1 MFAACLKLLPPCA
14 VLLILPA
21 LPFSA
26 TPLPA
31 HSVNPA
37 ASSVANPVPALA
49 ATLQICRVD
58 VTPCQREVNL
68 PVGGEVALD
77 LFLTPASGWNP
88 PEAHF
93 LVAWETHFQLTGD
106 AGVKLVNAGPAG
118 APVQEQGS
126 SRLVLDGL
134 ARLSRNSGTAATP
147 AGRYYRVQNRYDPAT
162 GRLDFSVTLA
172 GFSPDNPPTDLMA
185 LTPETRL
192 LLGIITI
199 RGASPGRAELAA
211 ANSAGRSF
219 QIVTI
224 TGAGNATPRLVDA
237 GRPLVVVNV
246 GPAAEQARLR
256 GRVWAQSLAGGE
268 KSHPFGRQFTLTFW
282 QEGAVPPWRGG
293 EAAPVVA
300 FTGLT
305 ADRRAGFIV
314 KDLPG
319 ELIPPGVYDLR
330 VKGVG
335 ALSRRATGV
344 TVNTYGVAPDNR
356 PAIVSVDFG
365 ALPYGD
371 INGDNGVDRADL
383 SAFKSGFGQT
393 GKSGAFNP
401 AADFNG
407 DKVVDSQDFSLLAA
421 NFNRMGE

>member
-1 MFAACLKLLPPCA
+1 MFAACLKLLSPCA

-21 LPFSA
+21 LSFSA
-26 TPLPA
+26 APLPA

-37 ASSVANPVPALA
+37 ASVANPVSGPA

-77 LFLTPASGWNP
+77 LFLTPAADWNP

-106 AGVKLVNAGPAG
+106 DGVKLVNAGPAG

-126 SRLVLDGL
+126 RRLILDGL
-134 ARLSRNSGTAATP
+134 TRLSRNSRTSGT
-147 AGRYYRVQNRYDPAT
+147 AGRYYRVQNSYDPAT

-199 RGASPGRAELAA
+199 RGAAPGRSELVA
-211 ANSAGRSF
+211 ANSAGRPF

-224 TGAGNATPRLVDA
+224 TGAGKATPRLVDA
-237 GRPLVVVNV
+237 GSPLVVVNV

-256 GRVWAQSLAGGE
+256 GRVWAQSPAGGE

-300 FTGLT
+300 FTSLT

-335 ALSRRATGV
+335 ALSRRVPGV
-344 TVNTYGVAPDNR
+344 TVDPAGAAPDNR
-356 PAIVSVDFG
+356 PVIVSVDFG
-365 ALPYGD
+365 ALPHGD
-371 INGDNGVDRADL
+371 LNGDNGVDRADL

-393 GKSGAFNP
+393 GKGGAFNP

>member
-1 MFAACLKLLPPCA
+1 MFAACLKLLSPCA

-26 TPLPA
+26 ALLPA
-31 HSVNPA
+31 HSVNHA
-37 ASSVANPVPALA
+37 AASVANPVSSPAT
-49 ATLQICRVD
+49 TLQICRVD

-77 LFLTPASGWNP
+77 LFLTPAAGWNL

-106 AGVKLVNAGPAG
+106 AGVELVNAGPAG

-126 SRLVLDGL
+126 RRLILDGL
-134 ARLSRNSGTAATP
+134 TRLSRNSGTSATP

-162 GRLDFSVTLA
+162 GRLDFSVTMA
-172 GFSPDNPPTDLMA
+172 GFSPDDPPTDLMA

-199 RGASPGRAELAA
+199 RGASPGRSELTV
-211 ANSAGRSF
+211 ANSAGRPF

-224 TGAGNATPRLVDA
+224 TGAGKATPRPVEA
-237 GRPLVVVNV
+237 SRPLVVVNV

-256 GRVWAQSLAGGE
+256 GRVWAQSPAGEG

-335 ALSRRATGV
+335 ALSRRVPGV
-344 TVNTYGVAPDNR
+344 TVDSSGAAPDNR
-356 PAIVSVDFG
+356 PVIVAVDFG

-371 INGDNGVDRADL
+371 LNGDNGVDRADL

-393 GKSGAFNP
+393 GKGGAFNP

>member
-1 MFAACLKLLPPCA
+1 MFAACLKLLSPCA

-37 ASSVANPVPALA
+37 AAAEANPVPALA
-49 ATLQICRVD
+49 ATLQICRAD

-77 LFLTPASGWNP
+77 LFLTPAAGWKP

-106 AGVKLVNAGPAG
+106 AGFELVNAGPAG

-126 SRLVLDGL
+126 SRLILDGL
-134 ARLSRNSGTAATP
+134 TRLSRNSRTSGT
-147 AGRYYRVQNRYDPAT
+147 AGRYYRVQNRYNQT
-162 GRLDFSVTLA
+162 TRRLDFSVTLA
-172 GFSPDNPPTDLMA
+172 GFSSDDPPTDLMV
-185 LTPETRL
+185 LTPENQL

-199 RGASPGRAELAA
+199 RGATPGRAELTI
-211 ANSAGRSF
+211 ANSEGRSF
-219 QIVTI
+219 QVVTV
-224 TGAGNATPRLVDA
+224 TGAGRATPRLLDA

-256 GRVWAQSLAGGE
+256 GRVWAQSPPGEE

-300 FTGLT
+300 FTSLT

-335 ALSRRATGV
+335 ALSRRAPG
-344 TVNTYGVAPDNR
+344 
-356 PAIVSVDFG
+356 
-365 ALPYGD
+365 GD
-371 INGDNGVDRADL
+371 R
-383 SAFKSGFGQT
+383 
-393 GKSGAFNP
+393 
-401 AADFNG
+401 
-407 DKVVDSQDFSLLAA
+407 
-421 NFNRMGE
+421 

>member
-1 MFAACLKLLPPCA
+1 MFAACLKLLPLCA

-26 TPLPA
+26 APLPA

-37 ASSVANPVPALA
+37 VASVANPVSSPA

-68 PVGGEVALD
+68 PVDGEVALD
-77 LFLTPASGWNP
+77 LFLTPAADWNL

-106 AGVKLVNAGPAG
+106 AEVKLVNAGPAG
-118 APVQEQGS
+118 GPVQEQGS
-126 SRLVLDGL
+126 RRLALDGL
-134 ARLSRNSGTAATP
+134 TRLSRNSSTSGT
-147 AGRYYRVQNRYDPAT
+147 AGRYYRVQNSYDPAT

-172 GFSPDNPPTDLMA
+172 GFSPDNLPTDLMT

-199 RGASPGRAELAA
+199 RGASPGRSELTA
-211 ANSAGRSF
+211 ANSAGRPF
-219 QIVTI
+219 QVVTI
-224 TGAGNATPRLVDA
+224 TGAGKATLRLVDA

-256 GRVWAQSLAGGE
+256 GRVWAQSPAGEE

-282 QEGAVPPWRGG
+282 KEGAVPPWRGG

-300 FTGLT
+300 FANLT

-335 ALSRRATGV
+335 ALSRRAPAV
-344 TVNTYGVAPDNR
+344 TVDTAGATPDNR
-356 PAIVSVDFG
+356 PVIVAVDFG

-371 INGDNGVDRADL
+371 LNGDNRVDRADL
-383 SAFKSGFGQT
+383 SAFKPGFGQT
-393 GKSGAFNP
+393 GKGGAFNP

-407 DKVVDSQDFSLLAA
+407 DKVVDSQDFSLLAV

>member
-1 MFAACLKLLPPCA
+1 MFSACLKLLLPCA

-26 TPLPA
+26 VPLPA

-37 ASSVANPVPALA
+37 ASVVNPVPALA

-68 PVGGEVALD
+68 PVDGEVALD
-77 LFLTPASGWNP
+77 LFLIPAAGWNP
-88 PEAHF
+88 TEAHF

-126 SRLVLDGL
+126 RRLILDGL
-134 ARLSRNSGTAATP
+134 ARLSRNSGTAAVSS
-147 AGRYYRVQNRYDPAT
+147 GRYYRVQNSYDQAT

-172 GFSPDNPPTDLMA
+172 GFSPDDPPTDLMA

-199 RGASPGRAELAA
+199 RGATPGRAELVAA
-211 ANSAGRSF
+211 DSAGRPF

-224 TGAGNATPRLVDA
+224 PGDGKATPRLVDA
-237 GRPLVVVNV
+237 GSPLVVNV
-246 GPAAEQARLR
+246 GPAAEQARFR
-256 GRVWAQSLAGGE
+256 GRVWAQSPAGGE

-319 ELIPPGVYDLR
+319 ELITPGVYDLR

-335 ALSRRATGV
+335 ALSRRVPGV
-344 TVNTYGVAPDNR
+344 SVDLSGAAPDNR
-356 PAIVSVDFG
+356 PVIVSVDFG

-383 SAFKSGFGQT
+383 SAFKPGFGQT
-393 GKSGAFNP
+393 GKGGAFNP

>member
-1 MFAACLKLLPPCA
+1 M
-14 VLLILPA
+14 
-21 LPFSA
+21 
-26 TPLPA
+26 
-31 HSVNPA
+31 
-37 ASSVANPVPALA
+37 
-49 ATLQICRVD
+49 
-58 VTPCQREVNL
+58 
-68 PVGGEVALD
+68 GGEVALD
-77 LFLTPASGWNP
+77 LFLTPAADWNP

-106 AGVKLVNAGPAG
+106 AEVKLVNAGPAG

-126 SRLVLDGL
+126 SRLILDGL
-134 ARLSRNSGTAATP
+134 TRLSRNSRTSGT

-162 GRLDFSVTLA
+162 GRLDFSVTMA
-172 GFSPDNPPTDLMA
+172 GFSPDNPPADLMA
-185 LTPETRL
+185 LTPENRL
-192 LLGIITI
+192 SLGIITI
-199 RGASPGRAELAA
+199 RGATPGRAELTA
-211 ANSAGRSF
+211 ANSEGRSF
-219 QIVTI
+219 QVVTI
-224 TGAGNATPRLVDA
+224 TGAGKATPWLADA

-256 GRVWAQSLAGGE
+256 GRVWAQSPADGE

-319 ELIPPGVYDLR
+319 ELITPGVYDLR

-335 ALSRRATGV
+335 ALSRRAPGV
-344 TVNTYGVAPDNR
+344 SVDLSGATTDNR
-356 PAIVSVDFG
+356 PLIVSVDFG

-383 SAFKSGFGQT
+383 SAFKPGFGQT
-393 GKSGAFNP
+393 GKGGAFNP

-407 DKVVDSQDFSLLAA
+407 DKIVDSQDFSLLAA

>member
-1 MFAACLKLLPPCA
+1 MFAACLKLLSPCA

-26 TPLPA
+26 APLPA

-37 ASSVANPVPALA
+37 ASVANPVPGLA

-68 PVGGEVALD
+68 PVDGEVVLD
-77 LFLTPASGWNP
+77 LFLTPAAGWNP

-106 AGVKLVNAGPAG
+106 AEVKLVKVGPAG

-134 ARLSRNSGTAATP
+134 ARLSRNSGTAAVP
-147 AGRYYRVQNRYDPAT
+147 AGRYYRVQNRYDQTT

-192 LLGIITI
+192 LLGVITI
-199 RGASPGRAELAA
+199 RGATPGRAELTA
-211 ANSAGRSF
+211 ANSAGRPF

-224 TGAGNATPRLVDA
+224 TGAGKATPRPVDT
-237 GRPLVVVNV
+237 GQPLVVVNV

-256 GRVWAQSLAGGE
+256 GQVWAQSPAGEE

-300 FTGLT
+300 FTSLT

-314 KDLPG
+314 KDLPR

-335 ALSRRATGV
+335 ALSRRVPGV
-344 TVNTYGVAPDNR
+344 TVDLSGAAPDNR
-356 PAIVSVDFG
+356 PVIVSVDFG

-383 SAFKSGFGQT
+383 SAFKPGFGQT
-393 GKSGAFNP
+393 GKGGAFNP